1 MEQDEVVIVEP
12 ESTQLDVIDSELPK
26 QSQEPP
32 SKPPSPKPQ
41 TLSMS
46 LQPASELVIEDP
58 GDVLDASLKP
68 LDTGMED
75 EVDIGNKLTTDV
87 GIELD
92 MSGLGPDGLGLES
105 SHDLS
110 QMEEADALMGGPLLD
125 ETVDPFAE
133 PMNE

>member
-1 MEQDEVVIVEP
+1 
-12 ESTQLDVIDSELPK
+12 
-26 QSQEPP
+26 
-32 SKPPSPKPQ
+32 
-41 TLSMS
+41 MS